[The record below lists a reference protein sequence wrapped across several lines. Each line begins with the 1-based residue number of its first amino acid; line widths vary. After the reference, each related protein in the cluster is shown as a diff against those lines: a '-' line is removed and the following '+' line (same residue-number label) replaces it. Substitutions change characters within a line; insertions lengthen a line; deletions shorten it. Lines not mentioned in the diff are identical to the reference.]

1 MQKGHLSFFCN
12 YYYYFF
18 NSDLNFASPA
28 FAKECMAIE
37 EMEVM
42 GLTTLSLCHSC
53 VQHFNK

>member
-1 MQKGHLSFFCN
+1 MQKGQLSFFCN
-12 YYYYFF
+12 YNYFL

-37 EMEVM
+37 EMEAM

-53 VQHFNK
+53 VLHFNK